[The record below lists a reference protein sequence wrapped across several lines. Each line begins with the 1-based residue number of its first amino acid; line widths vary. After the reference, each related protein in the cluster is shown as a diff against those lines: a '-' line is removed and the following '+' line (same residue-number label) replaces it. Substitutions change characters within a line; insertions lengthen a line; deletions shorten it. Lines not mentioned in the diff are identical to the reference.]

1 MKTIYVRPLRE
12 EEREELCKGLKS
24 TLSFTLRRSQILLW
38 SADEGI
44 KIGEIAKRL
53 QLSHEAV
60 RQTIH
65 TFHKTGISCI
75 YPQSR
80 ARHDKQRAFNE
91 AGRSALREVLSHSPR
106 EFGYERSFWTLELLA
121 VYSYQKGW
129 TKQKVHLDT
138 ISQTLRELG
147 VKWRRSKT
155 WISSPDEAYEVKK
168 APRLAEKTS

>member
-1 MKTIYVRPLRE
+1 MKTLYVRPLTK
-12 EEREELCKGLKS
+12 EEREALQKGLKS
-24 TLSFTLRRSQILLW
+24 TLSFRMRRSQILLW
-38 SADEGI
+38 SADERL

-60 RQTIH
+60 RQVIH
-65 TFHKTGISCI
+65 AFHEAGVSCI
-75 YPQSR
+75 QPKSR
-80 ARHDKQRAFNE
+80 ARHDEQRAFNE
-91 AGRSALREVLSHSPR
+91 VGRSALREALNHSPR

-138 ISQTLRELG
+138 VSQTLHELG

-155 WISSPDEAYEVKK
+155 WISSPDEAYEIKK
-168 APRLAEKTS
+168 AP